1 MIYGVSTHLVARET
15 LTSYHLDRIAAAGFE
30 TVELFANSHQIDFD
44 NPAVLRDISRAID
57 RNQLC
62 VNSVHAPFYAS
73 LEELLDGQL
82 LDIGSTDEDL
92 RALSVSEI
100 TRSLVLASYMEVD
113 YYILHFPGT
122 KNRDALMKSI
132 DELHAVSEQI
142 RTKLCF
148 ENVPGHCT
156 GVSDIADFLNSNQ
169 IPFGICFDI
178 GHSHL
183 AGRVLQDI
191 EEYGIYFYTT
201 HIHDNDGLHDTHQL
215 PFSGTIPWTE
225 VMKAL
230 KKVDYK
236 WGFMLEIKKS
246 EEHSLDTSLNQI
258 SSAISKLKA
267 ISDKSVP

>member
-15 LTSYHLDRIAAAGFE
+15 LTSHHLDRIAAAGFE
-30 TVELFANSHQIDFD
+30 NVELFANSHQIDFD

-62 VNSVHAPFYAS
+62 VNSIHAPFYGS
-73 LEELLDGQL
+73 LEELLDGHL
-82 LDIGSTDEDL
+82 LDISSTNEDF

-100 TRSLVLASYMEVD
+100 IRSLVLASYMEVD

-132 DELHAVSEQI
+132 DELYAVSEQI

-148 ENVPGHCT
+148 ENVPGLNT
-156 GVSDIADFLNSNQ
+156 GVPDIVKFIDENKA
-169 IPFGICFDI
+169 PFGLCFDI

-183 AGRVLQDI
+183 AGRVLKDI
-191 EEYGIYFYTT
+191 EEYGVYFYTT
-201 HIHDNDGLHDTHQL
+201 HIHDSDGLHDSHQL

-236 WGFMLEIKKS
+236 WGFMLEIKRP
-246 EEHSLDTSLNQI
+246 EEHSLDISLNQI
-258 SSAISKLKA
+258 RSSISKLEA

>member
-15 LTSYHLDRIAAAGFE
+15 LTSHHLDRIADAGFE
-30 TVELFANSHQIDFD
+30 NVELFANSHQIDFD

-62 VNSVHAPFYAS
+62 VNSIHAPFYAS
-73 LEELLDGQL
+73 LEELLGGHL
-82 LDIGSTDEDL
+82 LDISSTNEDL

-132 DELHAVSEQI
+132 DELYAVSEQI

-148 ENVPGHCT
+148 ENVPGPNT
-156 GVSDIADFLNSNQ
+156 GVPDIVNFIDENK
-169 IPFGICFDI
+169 IPFGLCFDI

-191 EEYGIYFYTT
+191 EEYGIHFYTA
-201 HIHDNDGLHDTHQL
+201 HIHDNNGTHDSHKL
-215 PFSGTIPWTE
+215 PFCGTIPWTE

-230 KKVDYK
+230 VKVDYK
-236 WGFMLEIKKS
+236 WGFMMEIKNT
-246 EEHSLDTSLNQI
+246 EEHPLDALLNKI

-267 ISDKSVP
+267 ISVKTAP